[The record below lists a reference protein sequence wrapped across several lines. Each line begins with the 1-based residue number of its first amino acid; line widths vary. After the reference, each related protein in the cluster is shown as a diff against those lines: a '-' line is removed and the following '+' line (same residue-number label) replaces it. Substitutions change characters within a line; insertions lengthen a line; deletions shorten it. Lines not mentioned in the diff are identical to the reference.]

1 MCNINYYSPFRKS
14 FRFCYHH
21 ISFCKSKKK
30 LISFVSKIDYL
41 SFIQITTFENVKLF
55 FYITLK
61 TLNLHLIKIVKSK
74 AIYSIMTSQEIRQK
88 FLDYFKSKEH
98 LIVPSAPIVLKDDPT
113 LMFSN
118 SGMTQFKDY
127 FLGYKE
133 PKAPRIA
140 DTQKCLRVSGK
151 HNDLDDVGRD
161 TYHHT
166 MFEMLGNWS
175 FGDYFKKDAIAF
187 AWELLTEVYGIP
199 KENLYVTIF
208 EGDASENLERDQDA
222 YDFWKSHISEDRII
236 NGNKKDNFWEMGA
249 SGPCGPCSE
258 IHVDLR
264 SEEEKA
270 KVSGLELVNNDH
282 PQVVEVWN
290 LVFMEFNRKADGSLE
305 KLPAQHVD
313 TGMGFE
319 RLCMALQGKSSNY
332 DTDVFTPLIAK
343 VEELSGKKYTGI
355 LKDEKDIAI
364 RVVVDHIRAVS
375 FAIADGQLPSSGGA
389 GYVIRR
395 ILRRGVSYSYRFLD
409 MKEPFLYK
417 LVAVLQEQMGK
428 FFPELEKQG
437 ALVIEVIKSEE
448 ESFLRTIENGLI
460 RVEKLIQQT
469 IESNL
474 KVLPSNEVFELYDT
488 YGFPDDLTR
497 IIAEEKGLT
506 IDETGFEARKKEQ
519 QDRSRGGAEQK
530 VHDWVI
536 LEEKAE
542 NFVGYDQLESET
554 YITRYR
560 KIENKDGEFYQVV
573 LSETPFYPDGGGQVG
588 DKGLLENATESFEVL
603 ETKKENGLII
613 SLINGLPKD
622 AGAVFYAKVN
632 VAERKNSQANHSVTH
647 LLHEALREV
656 LGTHVEQKGSY
667 VGPDYLR
674 FDFSHFNKMTEEEL
688 ALVENKVNA
697 KIKESIALQEFR
709 SIPIQE
715 ALDKGAMALFG
726 EKYGD
731 SVRMI
736 QFGSSKELC
745 GGTHV
750 KNTSEI
756 GHFKILSESSAAA
769 GIRRIEAISGDES
782 EKYFKNLEKQVAE
795 LSQLLKSKDIIR
807 SIEKLMEE
815 NASLK
820 SEVEA
825 FKKEKAKGEIGD
837 WKNAYEQKGD
847 KQLLVKKTSLDAGSV
862 KDIVFQLKRE
872 IPTSVTIILSDADG
886 KPMITV
892 GVSDDLAANYQAGAI
907 VKDLAKEIQGG
918 GGGNPGFATAGGKNL
933 DGLENA
939 YQKAL
944 NI

>member
-1 MCNINYYSPFRKS
+1 
-14 FRFCYHH
+14 
-21 ISFCKSKKK
+21 
-30 LISFVSKIDYL
+30 
-41 SFIQITTFENVKLF
+41 
-55 FYITLK
+55 
-61 TLNLHLIKIVKSK
+61 
-74 AIYSIMTSQEIRQK
+74 MTSQEIRQK
-88 FLDYFKSKEH
+88 FLDYFKSKDH

-118 SGMTQFKDY
+118 SGMTQFKDF
-127 FLGYKE
+127 FLGYKT
-133 PKAPRIA
+133 PTAPRIA

-208 EGDASENLERDQDA
+208 EGDASENLDRDQDA
-222 YDFWKSHISEDRII
+222 YDYWKSVISEDRII

-258 IHVDLR
+258 IHIDLR
-264 SEEEKA
+264 TPEEKA

-355 LKDEKDIAI
+355 LEDEKDIAI

-375 FAIADGQLPSSGGA
+375 FAIADGQLPSNGGA

-395 ILRRGVSYSYRFLD
+395 ILRRGISYSYRFLD
-409 MKEPFLYK
+409 MKEAFLYK
-417 LVAVLQEQMGK
+417 LVAVLQEQMGA

-437 ALVIEVIKSEE
+437 KLVSEVIKSEE
-448 ESFLRTIENGLI
+448 ESFLRTIETGLI

-469 IESNL
+469 ISEGK
-474 KVLPSNEVFELYDT
+474 KVLPTQEVFELYDT

-506 IDETGFEARKKEQ
+506 IDEKGFELAL
-519 QDRSRGGAEQK
+519 SEQK
-530 VHDWVI
+530 QRSKADSAQKVYDWVT
-536 LEEKAE
+536 LEEREE
-542 NFVGYDQLESET
+542 NFVGYDQIEAET

-560 KIENKDGEFYQVV
+560 KVENKDGEFYQVV
-573 LSETPFYPDGGGQVG
+573 LSNSPFYPEGGGQIG
-588 DKGLLENATESFEVL
+588 DKGVLENVTESFEVL

-622 AGAVFYAKVN
+622 ASAVFYAKVN
-632 VAERKNSQANHSVTH
+632 ANERKNSQANHSATH
-647 LLHEALREV
+647 LLHEALRDV

-674 FDFSHFNKMTEEEL
+674 FDFSHFNKMTDEEL
-688 ALVENKVNA
+688 ALIEEKVNA
-697 KIKESIALQEFR
+697 KIKENIDLQEFR
-709 SIPIQE
+709 NIPIQE
-715 ALDKGAMALFG
+715 AIDKGAMALFG

-731 SVRMI
+731 RVRMI

-750 KNTSEI
+750 KSTSEI
-756 GHFKILSESSAAA
+756 GHFKINSESSAAA
-769 GIRRIEAISGDES
+769 GIRRIEAISGDKS
-782 EKYFKNLEKQVAE
+782 EEYFKGLEKQITE
-795 LSQLLKSKDIIR
+795 LSQLLKSKDVVR
-807 SIEKLMEE
+807 SIEKLIEE

-837 WKNAYEQKGD
+837 WKGAYEQKGD
-847 KQLLVKKTSLDAGSV
+847 KLLLVKKTSLDAGSV
-862 KDIVFQLKRE
+862 KDIVFQLKKE
-872 IPTSVTIILSDADG
+872 IPTSITIILSDADG

-892 GVSDDLAANYQAGAI
+892 GVSDDLAGIYQAGALI
-907 VKDLAKEIQGG
+907 KELAKEIQGG

>member
-1 MCNINYYSPFRKS
+1 
-14 FRFCYHH
+14 
-21 ISFCKSKKK
+21 
-30 LISFVSKIDYL
+30 
-41 SFIQITTFENVKLF
+41 
-55 FYITLK
+55 
-61 TLNLHLIKIVKSK
+61 
-74 AIYSIMTSQEIRQK
+74 MTSQEIRQK
-88 FLDYFKSKEH
+88 FLDYFKSKDH

-118 SGMTQFKDY
+118 SGMTQFKDF
-127 FLGYKE
+127 FLGYKT
-133 PKAPRIA
+133 PTAPRIA

-175 FGDYFKKDAIAF
+175 FGNYFKKDAIAF

-199 KENLYVTIF
+199 KDNLYVTIF

-236 NGNKKDNFWEMGA
+236 NGNKKDNFWEMGE

-264 SEEEKA
+264 TPEEKA
-270 KVSGLELVNNDH
+270 RVSGLELVNNDH

-290 LVFMEFNRKADGSLE
+290 LVFMEFNRKADKSLE
-305 KLPAQHVD
+305 KLPQQHVD

-332 DTDVFTPLIAK
+332 DTDVFTPLITK
-343 VEELSGKKYTGI
+343 VEALSGKKYTGV
-355 LKDEKDIAI
+355 LEDEKDIAI
-364 RVVVDHIRAVS
+364 RVVVDHIRAVA

-395 ILRRGVSYSYRFLD
+395 ILRRGISYSYRFLD

-417 LVAVLQEQMGK
+417 LVAVLQEQMGA

-437 ALVIEVIKSEE
+437 TLVTEVIKSEE
-448 ESFLRTIENGLI
+448 ESFLKTIETGLI

-469 IESNL
+469 IDNNL
-474 KVLPSNEVFELYDT
+474 KVLPSDEVFELYDT

-506 IDETGFEARKKEQ
+506 IDEKGFKAEREKQRLRSKE
-519 QDRSRGGAEQK
+519 DSAQK
-530 VHDWVI
+530 VYDWVT
-536 LEEKAE
+536 LEERAE
-542 NFVGYDQLESET
+542 NFVGYDKTESET

-560 KIENKDGEFYQVV
+560 KVENKEGEFYQVV
-573 LSETPFYPDGGGQVG
+573 LSESPFYPEGGGQIG
-588 DKGLLENATESFEVL
+588 DKGLLENATEHFEVL
-603 ETKKENGLII
+603 ETKKENGLIV

-622 AGAVFYAKVN
+622 AGALFYAKVN
-632 VAERKNSQANHSVTH
+632 ENERKNSQANHSVTH

-656 LGTHVEQKGSY
+656 LGTHVEQKGSF

-674 FDFSHFNKMTEEEL
+674 FDFSHFSKMTEEEL
-688 ALVENKVNA
+688 TLVEEKVNR

-709 SIPIQE
+709 NIPIQE

-750 KNTSEI
+750 KNTIEI
-756 GHFKILSESSAAA
+756 GHFKIVSEGSAAA
-769 GIRRIEAISGDES
+769 GIRRIEAISSDKFE
-782 EKYFKNLEKQVAE
+782 EYFKNLEKQVTE
-795 LSQLLKSKDIIR
+795 LSQLLKSKDVVK

-820 SEVEA
+820 AEVEA

-837 WKNAYEQKGD
+837 WKGAYEQKGD
-847 KQLLVKKTSLDAGSV
+847 KLLLVKRTSLDAGSV

-872 IPTSVTIILSDADG
+872 IPTSITVILSDADG

-892 GVSDDLAANYQAGAI
+892 GISDDLAGIYQAGALI
-907 VKDLAKEIQGG
+907 KDLAKEIQGG

>member
-1 MCNINYYSPFRKS
+1 
-14 FRFCYHH
+14 
-21 ISFCKSKKK
+21 
-30 LISFVSKIDYL
+30 
-41 SFIQITTFENVKLF
+41 
-55 FYITLK
+55 
-61 TLNLHLIKIVKSK
+61 
-74 AIYSIMTSQEIRQK
+74 MTSQEIRQK
-88 FLDYFKSKEH
+88 FLDYFKSKDH

-133 PKAPRIA
+133 PKASRIA

-222 YDFWKSHISEDRII
+222 YDYWKAVISEDRII

-282 PQVVEVWN
+282 PQVVEIWN
-290 LVFMEFNRKADGSLE
+290 LVFMQYNRKADGSLE
-305 KLPAQHVD
+305 NLPAKHID

-332 DTDVFTPLIAK
+332 DTDVFTPLISK
-343 VEELSGKKYTGI
+343 VEELSGKKYTGV
-355 LKDEKDIAI
+355 LEDEKDIAI

-375 FAIADGQLPSSGGA
+375 FAIADGQLPSNGGA

-395 ILRRGVSYSYRFLD
+395 ILRRGISYSYRFLD

-437 ALVIEVIKSEE
+437 TLVTEVIKSEE
-448 ESFLRTIENGLI
+448 ESFLRTIETGLI

-469 IESNL
+469 ISEGK
-474 KVLPSNEVFELYDT
+474 KVLPTQEVFELYDT

-506 IDETGFEARKKEQ
+506 IDEKGFEVALN
-519 QDRSRGGAEQK
+519 EQK
-530 VHDWVI
+530 QRSKADSAQKVYDWVI
-536 LEEKAE
+536 LEDKES
-542 NFVGYDQLESET
+542 NFVGYDQIEAET
-554 YITRYR
+554 HITKYR
-560 KIENKDGEFYQVV
+560 KVENKDGEFYQVV
-573 LSETPFYPDGGGQVG
+573 LSNTPFYPEGGGQVG
-588 DKGLLENATESFEVL
+588 DKGILENAAESFEVL

-622 AGAVFYAKVN
+622 ASAVFYAKVN
-632 VAERKNSQANHSVTH
+632 ATDRKNSQANHSVTH
-647 LLHEALREV
+647 LLHEALRDV

-688 ALVENKVNA
+688 ALVEEKVNA

-709 SIPIQE
+709 NIPIKE
-715 ALDKGAMALFG
+715 ALDRGAMALFG

-731 SVRMI
+731 NVRMI

-756 GHFKILSESSAAA
+756 GHFKIVSESSAAA
-769 GIRRIEAISGDES
+769 GIRRIEAISGDKS
-782 EKYFKNLEKQVAE
+782 EEYFKGLEKQITE
-795 LSQLLKSKDIIR
+795 LSQLLKSKDVIR
-807 SIEKLMEE
+807 SIEKLIEE

-837 WKNAYEQKGD
+837 WKGAYEQKGD
-847 KQLLVKKTSLDAGSV
+847 KLLLVKRTSLDAGSI
-862 KDIVFQLKRE
+862 KDIVFQLKKE
-872 IPTSVTIILSDADG
+872 IPTSITIILSDADG

-892 GVSDDLAANYQAGAI
+892 GVSDDLAGIYQAGALI
-907 VKDLAKEIQGG
+907 KDLAKEIQGG

>member
-1 MCNINYYSPFRKS
+1 
-14 FRFCYHH
+14 
-21 ISFCKSKKK
+21 
-30 LISFVSKIDYL
+30 
-41 SFIQITTFENVKLF
+41 
-55 FYITLK
+55 
-61 TLNLHLIKIVKSK
+61 
-74 AIYSIMTSQEIRQK
+74 MTSQEIRQK
-88 FLDYFKSKEH
+88 FLDYFKSKGH

-118 SGMTQFKDY
+118 SGMTQFKDF
-127 FLGYKE
+127 FLGYKT
-133 PKAPRIA
+133 PTAPRIA

-236 NGNKKDNFWEMGA
+236 NGNKKDNFWEMGE

-264 SEEEKA
+264 SAEEKA

-290 LVFMEFNRKADGSLE
+290 LVFMEFNRKADKTLE

-355 LKDEKDIAI
+355 LEDEKDIAI

-375 FAIADGQLPSSGGA
+375 FAIADGQLPSNGGA

-395 ILRRGVSYSYRFLD
+395 ILRRGISYSYRFLG
-409 MKEPFLYK
+409 MKEPFLYQ
-417 LVAVLQEQMGK
+417 LVAVLQEQMGQ

-437 ALVIEVIKSEE
+437 KLVSEVIKSEE

-469 IESNL
+469 IADGQ
-474 KVLPSNEVFELYDT
+474 KVLPTQEVFELYDT

-506 IDETGFEARKKEQ
+506 IDEEGFKQALN
-519 QDRSRGGAEQK
+519 EQK
-530 VHDWVI
+530 QRSKADSAQKVYDWVT
-536 LEEKAE
+536 LEEKPE
-542 NFVGYDQLESET
+542 NFVGYDKFESET

-560 KIENKDGEFYQVV
+560 KVENKDGEFYQVV
-573 LSETPFYPDGGGQVG
+573 LSESPFYPEGGGQVG
-588 DKGLLENATESFEVL
+588 DKGVLENAVESFEVL
-603 ETKKENGLII
+603 ETKKENGLVI
-613 SLINGLPKD
+613 SLINGIPKD

-632 VAERKNSQANHSVTH
+632 VTERKNSQANHSVTH

-656 LGTHVEQKGSY
+656 LGTHVEQKGSF
-667 VGPDYLR
+667 VSPDYLR

-688 ALVENKVNA
+688 TLVEDKVNA
-697 KIKESIALQEFR
+697 KIKENIALQEFR
-709 SIPIQE
+709 NIPIQE
-715 ALDKGAMALFG
+715 ALDRGAMALFG

-736 QFGSSKELC
+736 QFGTSMELC

-750 KNTSEI
+750 KSTSEI
-756 GHFKILSESSAAA
+756 GHFKIVSESSAAA
-769 GIRRIEAISGDES
+769 GIRRIEAISGDKAE
-782 EKYFKNLEKQVAE
+782 EYFKNLEKQIAE
-795 LSQLLKSKDIIR
+795 LSHLLKSKDIVR
-807 SIEKLMEE
+807 SIEKVIEE
-815 NASLK
+815 NVALK

-825 FKKEKAKGEIGD
+825 LKKEKAKGEIGN
-837 WKNAYEQKGD
+837 WKGAYEQKGD
-847 KQLLVKKTSLDAGSV
+847 KLLLVKRTSLDAGSV
-862 KDIVFQLKRE
+862 KDIVFQLKKE
-872 IPTSVTIILSDADG
+872 IPTSITVILSDADG

-892 GVSDDLAANYQAGAI
+892 GVSDDLAGIYQAGALI
-907 VKDLAKEIQGG
+907 KDLAKEIQGG

-933 DGLENA
+933 EGLENA

-944 NI
+944 NL

>member
-1 MCNINYYSPFRKS
+1 
-14 FRFCYHH
+14 
-21 ISFCKSKKK
+21 
-30 LISFVSKIDYL
+30 
-41 SFIQITTFENVKLF
+41 
-55 FYITLK
+55 
-61 TLNLHLIKIVKSK
+61 
-74 AIYSIMTSQEIRQK
+74 MTSQEIRQQ
-88 FLDYFKSKEH
+88 FLDFFKSKEH

-133 PKAPRIA
+133 PKSSRIA

-175 FGDYFKKDAIAF
+175 FGDYFKKEAITW
-187 AWELLTEVYGIP
+187 AWELLTEVYKIP

-208 EGDASENLERDQDA
+208 EGDEKENLERDTEA
-222 YDFWKSHISEDRII
+222 YDLWKQFISEDRII

-264 SEEEKA
+264 SAEEKA

-282 PQVVEVWN
+282 PQVVEIWN
-290 LVFMEFNRKADGSLE
+290 LVFMQFNRKADGSLE
-305 KLPAQHVD
+305 NLPAKHID

-319 RLCMALQGKSSNY
+319 RLCMALQHKESNY

-355 LKDEKDIAI
+355 LTDEKDIAI

-375 FAIADGQLPSSGGA
+375 FAIADGQLPSNGGA

-395 ILRRGVSYSYRFLD
+395 ILRRAISYSYRFLD
-409 MKEPFLYK
+409 RKEPFLYQ
-417 LVAVLQEQMGK
+417 LVGVLQEQMGK

-437 ALVIEVIKSEE
+437 TLVTEVIKSEE
-448 ESFLRTIENGLI
+448 ESFLRTIETGLI
-460 RVEKLIQQT
+460 RVDKLIQQT
-469 IESNL
+469 ISEG
-474 KVLPSNEVFELYDT
+474 KKILPTEEVFELYDT

-506 IDETGFEARKKEQ
+506 IDEAGFQ
-519 QDRSRGGAEQK
+519 QALNQQKQRSKADSAQK
-530 VHDWVI
+530 VYDWVT
-536 LEEKAE
+536 LEEKPE

-560 KIENKDGEFYQVV
+560 KVENKDGEFYQVV
-573 LSETPFYPDGGGQVG
+573 LSESPFYPEGGGQVG
-588 DKGLLENATESFEVL
+588 DKGTLENAAESFEVL

-613 SLINGLPKD
+613 SLINALPKD

-632 VAERKNSQANHSVTH
+632 VADRKNSQANHSVTH

-674 FDFSHFNKMTEEEL
+674 FDFSHFSKMTEEEL
-688 ALVENKVNA
+688 ALVESKVNA
-697 KIKESIALQEFR
+697 KIKENIPLQEFR
-709 SIPIQE
+709 TIPIQE
-715 ALDKGAMALFG
+715 ALDRGAMALFG

-731 SVRMI
+731 NVRMI

-750 KNTSEI
+750 KSTSEI
-756 GHFKILSESSAAA
+756 GHFKIVSESSAAA
-769 GIRRIEAISGDES
+769 GIRRIEAISGEKS
-782 EKYFKNLEKQVAE
+782 EEYFKNLETQFTE
-795 LSQLLKSKDIIR
+795 ISQLLKSKDLSK
-807 SIEKLMEE
+807 SIEKLLEE
-815 NASLK
+815 NSALK
-820 SEVEA
+820 SEIES
-825 FKKEKAKGEIGD
+825 FKKEKAKGEIQN
-837 WKNAYEQKGD
+837 WKNDFEDNNGK
-847 KQLLVKKTSLDAGSV
+847 KLLVKKTSLDAGSV
-862 KDIVFQLKRE
+862 KDIVFQLKKE
-872 IPTSVTIILSDADG
+872 IPNSVTIIISDAG
-886 KPMITV
+886 EKPMITV
-892 GVSDDLAANYQAGAI
+892 GVSADLEANYHAGNI
-907 VKDLAKEIQGG
+907 VKELAKEIQGG
-918 GGGNPGFATAGGKNL
+918 GGGNPGFATAGGKNIE
-933 DGLENA
+933 GIENA

-944 NI
+944 EI

>member
-1 MCNINYYSPFRKS
+1 
-14 FRFCYHH
+14 
-21 ISFCKSKKK
+21 
-30 LISFVSKIDYL
+30 
-41 SFIQITTFENVKLF
+41 
-55 FYITLK
+55 
-61 TLNLHLIKIVKSK
+61 
-74 AIYSIMTSQEIRQK
+74 MTSQEIRQK
-88 FLDYFKSKEH
+88 FLDYFKSKDH

-118 SGMTQFKDY
+118 SGMTQFKDF
-127 FLGYKE
+127 FLGYKT
-133 PKAPRIA
+133 PTAPRIA

-175 FGDYFKKDAIAF
+175 FGDYFKKNAIAF

-199 KENLYVTIF
+199 KENLYVTVF

-236 NGNKKDNFWEMGA
+236 NGNKKDNFWEMGE

-264 SEEEKA
+264 TPEEKA
-270 KVSGLELVNNDH
+270 RVSGLELVNNDH

-290 LVFMEFNRKADGSLE
+290 LVFMEFNRKADRTLE

-355 LKDEKDIAI
+355 LEDEKDIAI
-364 RVVVDHIRAVS
+364 RVVVDHIRAVA
-375 FAIADGQLPSSGGA
+375 FAIADGQLPASGGA

-395 ILRRGVSYSYRFLD
+395 ILRRGISYAYRFLD
-409 MKEPFLYK
+409 MKEPFLYQ
-417 LVAVLQEQMGK
+417 LVAVLQEQMGP

-437 ALVIEVIKSEE
+437 TLVTEVIKSEE
-448 ESFLRTIENGLI
+448 ESFLKTIETGLI

-469 IESNL
+469 IADGQ
-474 KVLPSNEVFELYDT
+474 KTLPTLEVFELYDT

-506 IDETGFEARKKEQ
+506 IDEDGFKAEKEKQ
-519 QDRSRGGAEQK
+519 RLRSKEDSAQK
-530 VHDWVI
+530 VYDWVT
-536 LEEKAE
+536 LEEREE
-542 NFVGYDQLESET
+542 NFVGYDKTESEA

-560 KIENKDGEFYQVV
+560 KVENKDGEFYQVV
-573 LSETPFYPDGGGQVG
+573 LSESPFYPEGGGQVG
-588 DKGLLENATESFEVL
+588 DKGTLENASETFEVL
-603 ETKKENGLII
+603 ETKKENGLIV
-613 SLINGLPKD
+613 SLISGLPKD
-622 AGAVFYAKVN
+622 AGALFYAKVN
-632 VAERKNSQANHSVTH
+632 ADDRKNSQANHSVTH
-647 LLHEALREV
+647 LLHEALRDV
-656 LGTHVEQKGSY
+656 LGTHVEQKGSF

-674 FDFSHFNKMTEEEL
+674 FDFSHFSKMSEEEL
-688 ALVENKVNA
+688 ALVEEKVNH

-709 SIPIQE
+709 NIPIQE
-715 ALDKGAMALFG
+715 AMDKGAMALFG
-726 EKYGD
+726 EKYGN

-750 KNTSEI
+750 KNTIEI
-756 GHFKILSESSAAA
+756 GHFKIVSESSAAA
-769 GIRRIEAISGDES
+769 GIRRIEAISGDKS
-782 EKYFKNLEKQVAE
+782 EEYFKNLEKQVAE
-795 LSQLLKSKDIIR
+795 LSQLLKSKDIVR

-815 NASLK
+815 NTSLK
-820 SEVEA
+820 SEVESL
-825 FKKEKAKGEIGD
+825 KKEKAKGEISD
-837 WKNAYEQKGD
+837 WKGAYEQKGN
-847 KQLLVKKTSLDAGSV
+847 KLLLVKRTSLDAGSI
-862 KDIVFQLKRE
+862 KDIVFQLKKE
-872 IPTSVTIILSDADG
+872 IPTSITVILSDADG

-892 GVSDDLAANYQAGAI
+892 GVSDDLAGIYQAGALI
-907 VKDLAKEIQGG
+907 KDLAKEIQGG

-933 DGLENA
+933 SGLENA

>member
-1 MCNINYYSPFRKS
+1 
-14 FRFCYHH
+14 
-21 ISFCKSKKK
+21 
-30 LISFVSKIDYL
+30 
-41 SFIQITTFENVKLF
+41 
-55 FYITLK
+55 
-61 TLNLHLIKIVKSK
+61 
-74 AIYSIMTSQEIRQK
+74 MTSQEIRQK
-88 FLDYFKSKEH
+88 FLDYFKSKDH

-118 SGMTQFKDY
+118 SGMTQFKDF
-127 FLGYKE
+127 FLGYKT
-133 PKAPRIA
+133 PTAPRIA

-208 EGDASENLERDQDA
+208 EGDASENLDRDQDA
-222 YDFWKSHISEDRII
+222 YDYWKAVISEDRII

-258 IHVDLR
+258 IHIDLR
-264 SEEEKA
+264 TPEEKA

-355 LKDEKDIAI
+355 LEDEKDIAI

-375 FAIADGQLPSSGGA
+375 FAIADGQLPSNGGA

-395 ILRRGVSYSYRFLD
+395 ILRRGISYSYRFLD
-409 MKEPFLYK
+409 MKEAFLYK
-417 LVAVLQEQMGK
+417 LVAVLQEQMGA

-437 ALVIEVIKSEE
+437 KLVSEVIKSEE
-448 ESFLRTIENGLI
+448 ESFLRTIETGLI

-469 IESNL
+469 ISEGK
-474 KVLPSNEVFELYDT
+474 KVLPTQEVFELYDT

-506 IDETGFEARKKEQ
+506 IDEKGFELAL
-519 QDRSRGGAEQK
+519 SEQK
-530 VHDWVI
+530 QRSKADSAQKVYDWVT
-536 LEEKAE
+536 LEEREE
-542 NFVGYDQLESET
+542 NFVGYDQIEAET

-560 KIENKDGEFYQVV
+560 KVENKDGEFYQVV
-573 LSETPFYPDGGGQVG
+573 LSNSPFYPEGGGQIG
-588 DKGLLENATESFEVL
+588 DKGVLENATESFEVL

-632 VAERKNSQANHSVTH
+632 ANERKNSQANHSATH

-674 FDFSHFNKMTEEEL
+674 FDFSHFNKMTDEEL
-688 ALVENKVNA
+688 ALIEEKVNA
-697 KIKESIALQEFR
+697 KIKENITLQEFR
-709 SIPIQE
+709 NIPIQE
-715 ALDKGAMALFG
+715 AIDKGAMALFG

-750 KNTSEI
+750 KSTSEI
-756 GHFKILSESSAAA
+756 GHFKINSESSAAA
-769 GIRRIEAISGDES
+769 GIRRIEAISGDKS
-782 EKYFKNLEKQVAE
+782 EEYFKGLEKQITE
-795 LSQLLKSKDIIR
+795 LSQLLKSKDVVR
-807 SIEKLMEE
+807 SIEKLIEE

-837 WKNAYEQKGD
+837 WKGAYEQKGD
-847 KQLLVKKTSLDAGSV
+847 KLLLVKKTSLDAGSV
-862 KDIVFQLKRE
+862 KDIVFQLKKE
-872 IPTSVTIILSDADG
+872 IPTSITIILSDADG

-892 GVSDDLAANYQAGAI
+892 GVSDDLAGIYQAGALI
-907 VKDLAKEIQGG
+907 KELAKEIQGG

>member
-1 MCNINYYSPFRKS
+1 M
-14 FRFCYHH
+14 
-21 ISFCKSKKK
+21 
-30 LISFVSKIDYL
+30 
-41 SFIQITTFENVKLF
+41 
-55 FYITLK
+55 
-61 TLNLHLIKIVKSK
+61 
-74 AIYSIMTSQEIRQK
+74 
-88 FLDYFKSKEH
+88 
-98 LIVPSAPIVLKDDPT
+98 
-113 LMFSN
+113 
-118 SGMTQFKDY
+118 
-127 FLGYKE
+127 
-133 PKAPRIA
+133 
-140 DTQKCLRVSGK
+140 
-151 HNDLDDVGRD
+151 
-161 TYHHT
+161 
-166 MFEMLGNWS
+166 
-175 FGDYFKKDAIAF
+175 
-187 AWELLTEVYGIP
+187 
-199 KENLYVTIF
+199 
-208 EGDASENLERDQDA
+208 
-222 YDFWKSHISEDRII
+222 
-236 NGNKKDNFWEMGA
+236 
-249 SGPCGPCSE
+249 
-258 IHVDLR
+258 
-264 SEEEKA
+264 
-270 KVSGLELVNNDH
+270 
-282 PQVVEVWN
+282 
-290 LVFMEFNRKADGSLE
+290 
-305 KLPAQHVD
+305 
-313 TGMGFE
+313 
-319 RLCMALQGKSSNY
+319 
-332 DTDVFTPLIAK
+332 
-343 VEELSGKKYTGI
+343 
-355 LKDEKDIAI
+355 
-364 RVVVDHIRAVS
+364 
-375 FAIADGQLPSSGGA
+375 LPS
-389 GYVIRR
+389 
-395 ILRRGVSYSYRFLD
+395 D
-409 MKEPFLYK
+409 
-417 LVAVLQEQMGK
+417 
-428 FFPELEKQG
+428 
-437 ALVIEVIKSEE
+437 
-448 ESFLRTIENGLI
+448 
-460 RVEKLIQQT
+460 
-469 IESNL
+469 
-474 KVLPSNEVFELYDT
+474 EVFELYDT
-488 YGFPDDLTR
+488 YGFPNDLTR

-506 IDETGFEARKKEQ
+506 IDEAGFEARKKEQ

-573 LSETPFYPDGGGQVG
+573 LSETPFYPDGGVQVG

-632 VAERKNSQANHSVTH
+632 AAERKNSQANHSVTH

-731 SVRMI
+731 NVRMI

-872 IPTSVTIILSDADG
+872 IPTSVTVILSDADG

-944 NI
+944 AL

>member
-1 MCNINYYSPFRKS
+1 
-14 FRFCYHH
+14 
-21 ISFCKSKKK
+21 
-30 LISFVSKIDYL
+30 
-41 SFIQITTFENVKLF
+41 
-55 FYITLK
+55 
-61 TLNLHLIKIVKSK
+61 
-74 AIYSIMTSQEIRQK
+74 MTSQEIRQK

-118 SGMTQFKDY
+118 SGMTQFKDF
-127 FLGYKE
+127 FLGYKT
-133 PKAPRIA
+133 PTAPRIA

-175 FGDYFKKDAIAF
+175 FGDYFKKEAIAF

-208 EGDASENLERDQDA
+208 EGDASENLDRDQDA

-236 NGNKKDNFWEMGA
+236 NGNKKDNFWEMGE

-258 IHVDLR
+258 IHIDLR
-264 SEEEKA
+264 TPEEKA

-290 LVFMEFNRKADGSLE
+290 LVFMEFNRKADKSLE

-332 DTDVFTPLIAK
+332 DTDVFTPLISK

-355 LKDEKDIAI
+355 LEDEKDIAI

-375 FAIADGQLPSSGGA
+375 FAIADGQLPSNGGA

-395 ILRRGVSYSYRFLD
+395 ILRRGISYSYRFLG
-409 MKEPFLYK
+409 MKEPFLYQ
-417 LVAVLQEQMGK
+417 LVAVLQEQMGAV
-428 FFPELEKQG
+428 FPELEKQG
-437 ALVIEVIKSEE
+437 KLVSEVIKSEE
-448 ESFLRTIENGLI
+448 ESFLKTIENGLI

-469 IESNL
+469 IADNL
-474 KVLPSNEVFELYDT
+474 KVLPSEEVFELYDT

-506 IDETGFEARKKEQ
+506 IDEEGFKAEMEKQKQ
-519 QDRSRGGAEQK
+519 RSKSDSAQK
-530 VHDWVI
+530 VYDWVV
-536 LEEKAE
+536 LEEKPE
-542 NFVGYDQLESET
+542 SFVGYDQIESET

-560 KIENKDGEFYQVV
+560 KVENKDGEFYQVV
-573 LSETPFYPDGGGQVG
+573 LSSSPFYPEGGGQVG
-588 DKGLLENATESFEVL
+588 DKGLLENASESFEVL
-603 ETKKENGLII
+603 ETKKENGLIV

-632 VAERKNSQANHSVTH
+632 ATDRKNSQANHSVTH
-647 LLHEALREV
+647 LLHEALRDV

-688 ALVENKVNA
+688 ALIEEKVNH

-709 SIPIQE
+709 NIPIQE
-715 ALDKGAMALFG
+715 ALEKGAMALFG

-736 QFGSSKELC
+736 QFGSSRELC

-756 GHFKILSESSAAA
+756 GHFKITSEGSAAA
-769 GIRRIEAISGDES
+769 GIRRIEAISGDKS
-782 EKYFKNLEKQVAE
+782 EEYFNNLEKQIIE
-795 LSQLLKSKDIIR
+795 LSQLLKSKDVVR
-807 SIEKLMEE
+807 SIEKLIEE

-820 SEVEA
+820 AEVDA
-825 FKKEKAKGEIGD
+825 LKKEKAKGEIGD
-837 WKNAYEQKGD
+837 WKTAYEQKGN

-892 GVSDDLAANYQAGAI
+892 GVSDDLAADYQAGAI

-933 DGLENA
+933 SGLENA

>member
-1 MCNINYYSPFRKS
+1 MP
-14 FRFCYHH
+14 
-21 ISFCKSKKK
+21 
-30 LISFVSKIDYL
+30 
-41 SFIQITTFENVKLF
+41 
-55 FYITLK
+55 
-61 TLNLHLIKIVKSK
+61 K
-74 AIYSIMTSQEIRQK
+74 AQTMTSQEIRQQ
-88 FLDYFKSKEH
+88 FLDFFKSKEH

-133 PKAPRIA
+133 PKSSRIA

-175 FGDYFKKDAIAF
+175 FGDYFKKEAITW
-187 AWELLTEVYGIP
+187 AWELLTEVYKIP
-199 KENLYVTIF
+199 RENLYVTIF
-208 EGDASENLERDQDA
+208 EGDEKENLERDTEA
-222 YDFWKSHISEDRII
+222 YDLWKQFISEDRII

-264 SEEEKA
+264 TAEEKA
-270 KVSGLELVNNDH
+270 KVSGLDLVNNDH
-282 PQVVEVWN
+282 PQVVEIWN
-290 LVFMEFNRKADGSLE
+290 LVFMQFNRKADGSLE
-305 KLPAQHVD
+305 NFPAKHID

-319 RLCMALQGKSSNY
+319 RLCMALQQKESNY

-355 LKDEKDIAI
+355 LTDEKDIAI

-375 FAIADGQLPSSGGA
+375 FAIADGQLPSNGGA

-395 ILRRGVSYSYRFLD
+395 ILRRAISYSYRFLD
-409 MKEPFLYK
+409 INEPFLFE
-417 LVAVLQEQMGK
+417 LVFVLQNQMGK

-437 ALVIEVIKSEE
+437 NLITEVIKSEE
-448 ESFLRTIENGLI
+448 ESFLKTIGNGLI
-460 RVEKLIQQT
+460 KVRNLIAHQMT
-469 IESNL
+469 IAGSS
-474 KVLPSNEVFELYDT
+474 VLPASEVFELYDT

-506 IDETGFEARKKEQ
+506 IDEAGFEAEMAKQKQRSKK
-519 QDRSRGGAEQK
+519 DSAAK
-530 VHDWVI
+530 VYDWVV
-536 LEEKAE
+536 LEEKPE
-542 NFVGYDQLESET
+542 TFVGYDVLESET
-554 YITRYR
+554 YVTRYR
-560 KIENKDGEFYQVV
+560 KIENKDGEFYQIV
-573 LSETPFYPDGGGQVG
+573 LSNSPFYPEGGGQVG
-588 DKGLLENATESFEVL
+588 DKGVIENATESFEVL

-622 AGAVFYAKVN
+622 AGAIFYAKVN
-632 VAERKNSQANHSVTH
+632 VADRKNSQANHSATH

-674 FDFSHFNKMTEEEL
+674 FDFSHFSKVTEEEL
-688 ALVENKVNA
+688 ALVEEKVNA
-697 KIKESIALQEFR
+697 KIKENLALQEFR
-709 SIPIQE
+709 NIPIQE

-731 SVRMI
+731 NVRMI
-736 QFGSSKELC
+736 QFGTSKELC

-750 KNTSEI
+750 KTTSEI
-756 GHFKILSESSAAA
+756 GHFKLTSESSTAA
-769 GIRRIEAISGDES
+769 GIRRIEAISGEKS
-782 EKYFKNLEKQVAE
+782 EEYFKNLETQVSE
-795 LSQLLKSKDIIR
+795 ISQLLKSKDLIK
-807 SIEKLMEE
+807 SIEKMLEE
-815 NASLK
+815 NSALK
-820 SEVEA
+820 SEIDS
-825 FKKEKAKGEIGD
+825 FKKEKAKGEIQN
-837 WKNAYEQKGD
+837 WKNDFED
-847 KQLLVKKTSLDAGSV
+847 KNGKKLLVKKTSLDAGSV
-862 KDIVFQLKRE
+862 KDIVFQLKKE
-872 IPTSVTIILSDADG
+872 TPNSVIIIISDANE
-886 KPMITV
+886 KPMVTV
-892 GVSDDLAANYQAGAI
+892 GVSTDLESTYHAGNI
-907 VKDLAKEIQGG
+907 VKELAKEIQGG

-933 DGLENA
+933 AGIENA

-944 NI
+944 EI

>member
-1 MCNINYYSPFRKS
+1 
-14 FRFCYHH
+14 
-21 ISFCKSKKK
+21 
-30 LISFVSKIDYL
+30 
-41 SFIQITTFENVKLF
+41 
-55 FYITLK
+55 
-61 TLNLHLIKIVKSK
+61 
-74 AIYSIMTSQEIRQK
+74 MTSQEIRQK
-88 FLDYFKSKEH
+88 FLDYFKSKDH

-118 SGMTQFKDY
+118 SGMTQFKDF
-127 FLGYKE
+127 FLGYKT
-133 PKAPRIA
+133 PTAPRIA

-175 FGDYFKKDAIAF
+175 FGDYFKKEAIAF

-222 YDFWKSHISEDRII
+222 FDFWKSHIAEDRII
-236 NGNKKDNFWEMGA
+236 NGNKKDNFWEMGE

-258 IHVDLR
+258 IHIDLR
-264 SEEEKA
+264 TPEEKA
-270 KVSGLELVNNDH
+270 AVPGITLVNQDH

-290 LVFMEFNRKADGSLE
+290 LVFMEFNRKADKSLE

-332 DTDVFTPLIAK
+332 DTDVFTPLISK

-355 LKDEKDIAI
+355 LEDEKDIAI

-375 FAIADGQLPSSGGA
+375 FAIADGQLPSNGGA

-395 ILRRGVSYSYRFLD
+395 ILRRAISYAYRFLG

-417 LVAVLQEQMGK
+417 LVPVLQEQMGQ
-428 FFPELEKQG
+428 FFPEIEKQG
-437 ALVIEVIKSEE
+437 KLVGEVIKSEE
-448 ESFLRTIENGLI
+448 ESFLKTIENGLI

-469 IESNL
+469 IAGNS
-474 KVLPSNEVFELYDT
+474 KILPSEEVFELYDT

-506 IDETGFEARKKEQ
+506 IDEAGFKAEMEKQKQ
-519 QDRSRGGAEQK
+519 RSKSDSAQK
-530 VHDWVI
+530 VYDWVV
-536 LEEKAE
+536 LEEKPE
-542 NFVGYDQLESET
+542 NFVGYDQIESET

-560 KIENKDGEFYQVV
+560 KVENKDGEFYQVV
-573 LSETPFYPDGGGQVG
+573 LSSSPFYPEGGGQVG
-588 DKGLLENATESFEVL
+588 DKGVLENASESFEVL

-622 AGAVFYAKVN
+622 AGALFYAKVN
-632 VAERKNSQANHSVTH
+632 AADRKNSQANHSVTH

-688 ALVENKVNA
+688 ALIEEKVNK

-731 SVRMI
+731 NVRMI

-756 GHFKILSESSAAA
+756 GHFKITSEGSAAA
-769 GIRRIEAISGDES
+769 GIRRIEAISGDKS
-782 EKYFKNLEKQVAE
+782 EEYFNNLEKQFIE
-795 LSQLLKSKDIIR
+795 LSQLLKSKDVVR
-807 SIEKLMEE
+807 SIEKLIED
-815 NASLK
+815 NTSLK
-820 SEVEA
+820 AEVDA
-825 FKKEKAKGEIGD
+825 LKKEKAKGEISD
-837 WKNAYEQKGD
+837 WKNAYEQKGN

-872 IPTSVTIILSDADG
+872 IPASVTVILSDADG

-892 GVSDDLAANYQAGAI
+892 GVSDDLAADYQAGAI

-933 DGLENA
+933 AGLENA

>member
-1 MCNINYYSPFRKS
+1 
-14 FRFCYHH
+14 
-21 ISFCKSKKK
+21 
-30 LISFVSKIDYL
+30 
-41 SFIQITTFENVKLF
+41 
-55 FYITLK
+55 
-61 TLNLHLIKIVKSK
+61 
-74 AIYSIMTSQEIRQK
+74 MTSQEIRQK
-88 FLDYFKSKEH
+88 FLDYFKSKGH

-118 SGMTQFKDY
+118 SGMTQFKDF
-127 FLGYKE
+127 FLGYKT
-133 PKAPRIA
+133 PTAPRIA

-236 NGNKKDNFWEMGA
+236 NGNKKDNFWEMGE

-264 SEEEKA
+264 TAEEKA

-290 LVFMEFNRKADGSLE
+290 LVFMEFNRKADKTLE

-355 LKDEKDIAI
+355 LEDEKDIAI

-375 FAIADGQLPSSGGA
+375 FAIADGQLPSNGGA

-395 ILRRGVSYSYRFLD
+395 ILRRGISYSYRFLG
-409 MKEPFLYK
+409 MKEPFLYQ
-417 LVAVLQEQMGK
+417 LVAVLQEQMGQ

-437 ALVIEVIKSEE
+437 KLVSEVIKSEE

-469 IESNL
+469 IADGQ
-474 KVLPSNEVFELYDT
+474 KVLPTQEVFELYDT

-497 IIAEEKGLT
+497 IIAEEKVLT
-506 IDETGFEARKKEQ
+506 IDEEGFKQALN
-519 QDRSRGGAEQK
+519 EQK
-530 VHDWVI
+530 QRSKADSAQKVYDWVT
-536 LEEKAE
+536 LEEKPE
-542 NFVGYDQLESET
+542 NFVGYDKFESET

-560 KIENKDGEFYQVV
+560 KVENKDGEFYQVV
-573 LSETPFYPDGGGQVG
+573 LSESPFYPEGGGQVG
-588 DKGLLENATESFEVL
+588 DKGILENAVESFEVL
-603 ETKKENGLII
+603 ETKKENGLVI

-632 VAERKNSQANHSVTH
+632 VTERKNSQANHSVTH

-656 LGTHVEQKGSY
+656 LGTHVEQKGSF

-688 ALVENKVNA
+688 TLVEDKVNA
-697 KIKESIALQEFR
+697 KIKENIALQEFR
-709 SIPIQE
+709 NIPIQE
-715 ALDKGAMALFG
+715 ALDRGAMALFG

-736 QFGSSKELC
+736 QFGTSMELC

-750 KNTSEI
+750 KSTSEI
-756 GHFKILSESSAAA
+756 GHFKIVSESSAAA
-769 GIRRIEAISGDES
+769 GIRRIEAISGDKAE
-782 EKYFKNLEKQVAE
+782 EYFKNLEKQIAE
-795 LSQLLKSKDIIR
+795 LSHLLKSKDIVR
-807 SIEKLMEE
+807 SIEKVIEE
-815 NASLK
+815 NAALK

-825 FKKEKAKGEIGD
+825 LKKEKAKGEIGN
-837 WKNAYEQKGD
+837 WKGAYEQKGD
-847 KQLLVKKTSLDAGSV
+847 KLLLVKRTSLDAGSV
-862 KDIVFQLKRE
+862 KDIVFQLKKE
-872 IPTSVTIILSDADG
+872 IPTSITVILSDADG

-892 GVSDDLAANYQAGAI
+892 GVSDDLAGIYQAGALI
-907 VKDLAKEIQGG
+907 KDLAKEIQGG

-933 DGLENA
+933 EGLENA

-944 NI
+944 NL

>member
-1 MCNINYYSPFRKS
+1 
-14 FRFCYHH
+14 
-21 ISFCKSKKK
+21 
-30 LISFVSKIDYL
+30 
-41 SFIQITTFENVKLF
+41 
-55 FYITLK
+55 
-61 TLNLHLIKIVKSK
+61 
-74 AIYSIMTSQEIRQK
+74 MTSQEIRQK
-88 FLDYFKSKEH
+88 FLDYFKSKDH

-118 SGMTQFKDY
+118 SGMTQFKDF
-127 FLGYKE
+127 FLGYKT
-133 PKAPRIA
+133 PTAPRIA

-208 EGDASENLERDQDA
+208 EGDASENLDRDQDA
-222 YDFWKSHISEDRII
+222 YDYWKAVISEDRII

-258 IHVDLR
+258 IHIDLR
-264 SEEEKA
+264 TPEEKA

-290 LVFMEFNRKADGSLE
+290 LVFMEFNRKSDGSLE

-355 LKDEKDIAI
+355 LEDEKDIAI

-375 FAIADGQLPSSGGA
+375 FAIADGQLPSNGGA

-395 ILRRGVSYSYRFLD
+395 ILRRGISYSYRFLD
-409 MKEPFLYK
+409 MKEAFLYK
-417 LVAVLQEQMGK
+417 LVAVLQEQMGA

-437 ALVIEVIKSEE
+437 KLVSEVIKSEE
-448 ESFLRTIENGLI
+448 ESFLRTIETGLI

-469 IESNL
+469 ISEGK
-474 KVLPSNEVFELYDT
+474 KVLPTQEVFELYDT

-506 IDETGFEARKKEQ
+506 IDEEGFKLAL
-519 QDRSRGGAEQK
+519 SEQK
-530 VHDWVI
+530 QRSKADSAQKVYDWVT
-536 LEEKAE
+536 LEEREE
-542 NFVGYDQLESET
+542 NFVGYDQIEAET

-560 KIENKDGEFYQVV
+560 KVENKDGEFYQVV
-573 LSETPFYPDGGGQVG
+573 LSNSPFYPEGGGQIG
-588 DKGLLENATESFEVL
+588 DKGVLENATESFDVL

-622 AGAVFYAKVN
+622 AGTVFYAKVN
-632 VAERKNSQANHSVTH
+632 ANERKNSQANHSATH

-674 FDFSHFNKMTEEEL
+674 FDFSHFNKMTDEEL
-688 ALVENKVNA
+688 TLIEEKVNA
-697 KIKESIALQEFR
+697 KIKENIALQEFR
-709 SIPIQE
+709 NIPIQE
-715 ALDKGAMALFG
+715 AIDKGAMALFG

-750 KNTSEI
+750 KSTSEI
-756 GHFKILSESSAAA
+756 GHFKINSESSAAA
-769 GIRRIEAISGDES
+769 GIRRIEAISGDKS
-782 EKYFKNLEKQVAE
+782 EEYFKGLEKQITE
-795 LSQLLKSKDIIR
+795 LSQLLKSKDVVR
-807 SIEKLMEE
+807 SIEKLIEE

-837 WKNAYEQKGD
+837 WKGAYEQKGD
-847 KQLLVKKTSLDAGSV
+847 KLLLVKKTSLDAGSV
-862 KDIVFQLKRE
+862 KDIVFQLKKE
-872 IPTSVTIILSDADG
+872 IPTSITIILSDADG

-892 GVSDDLAANYQAGAI
+892 GVSDDLAGIYQAGALI
-907 VKDLAKEIQGG
+907 KELAKEIQGG

>member
-1 MCNINYYSPFRKS
+1 
-14 FRFCYHH
+14 
-21 ISFCKSKKK
+21 
-30 LISFVSKIDYL
+30 
-41 SFIQITTFENVKLF
+41 
-55 FYITLK
+55 
-61 TLNLHLIKIVKSK
+61 
-74 AIYSIMTSQEIRQK
+74 MTSQEIRQK
-88 FLDYFKSKEH
+88 FLDYFKSKDH

-118 SGMTQFKDY
+118 SGMTQFKDF
-127 FLGYKE
+127 FLGYKT
-133 PKAPRIA
+133 PTAPRIA

-175 FGDYFKKDAIAF
+175 FGDYFKKEAIAF

-208 EGDASENLERDQDA
+208 EGDASENLNRDQDA
-222 YDFWKSHISEDRII
+222 FDFWKSHISEDRII

-258 IHVDLR
+258 IHIDLR
-264 SEEEKA
+264 TPEEKA

-355 LKDEKDIAI
+355 LEDEKDIAI

-375 FAIADGQLPSSGGA
+375 FAIADGQLPSNGGA

-395 ILRRGVSYSYRFLD
+395 ILRRGISYSYRFLN

-417 LVAVLQEQMGK
+417 LVAVLQEQMGS
-428 FFPELEKQG
+428 FFPELGKQG
-437 ALVIEVIKSEE
+437 KLVTEVIKSEE
-448 ESFLRTIENGLI
+448 ESFLKTIENGLI

-469 IESNL
+469 IADNQ
-474 KVLPSNEVFELYDT
+474 KVLPSEEVFELYDT

-506 IDETGFEARKKEQ
+506 IDEAGFNAEMEKQKQ
-519 QDRSRGGAEQK
+519 RSKSDSAQK
-530 VHDWVI
+530 VYDWVV
-536 LEEKAE
+536 LEEKPE
-542 NFVGYDQLESET
+542 TFVGYDQIESET

-560 KIENKDGEFYQVV
+560 KVENKDGEFYQVV
-573 LSETPFYPDGGGQVG
+573 LSSSPFYPEGGGQVG
-588 DKGLLENATESFEVL
+588 DKGVLENAADSFEVL

-622 AGAVFYAKVN
+622 AGALFYARVN
-632 VAERKNSQANHSVTH
+632 ATERKNSQGNHSVTH
-647 LLHEALREV
+647 LLHEVLRED

-674 FDFSHFNKMTEEEL
+674 FDFSHFNKINEEEL
-688 ALVENKVNA
+688 ALIEDKVNK
-697 KIKESIALQEFR
+697 KIKASIALQEFR

-715 ALDKGAMALFG
+715 ALEKGAMALFG

-731 SVRMI
+731 NVRMI

-756 GHFKILSESSAAA
+756 GHFKIVSEGSAAA
-769 GIRRIEAISGDES
+769 GIRRIEAISGDKS
-782 EKYFKNLEKQVAE
+782 EEYFNNIEKQMAE
-795 LSQLLKSKDIIR
+795 LSQLLKSKDVVR
-807 SIEKLMEE
+807 SIEKLIEE

-820 SEVEA
+820 AEVDA
-825 FKKEKAKGEIGD
+825 LKKEKAKGEISD
-837 WKNAYEQKGD
+837 WKNAYEQKGN

-872 IPTSVTIILSDADG
+872 IPASVTIILSDADG

-892 GVSDDLAANYQAGAI
+892 GVSDDLAADYQAGAI

-933 DGLENA
+933 EGLENA